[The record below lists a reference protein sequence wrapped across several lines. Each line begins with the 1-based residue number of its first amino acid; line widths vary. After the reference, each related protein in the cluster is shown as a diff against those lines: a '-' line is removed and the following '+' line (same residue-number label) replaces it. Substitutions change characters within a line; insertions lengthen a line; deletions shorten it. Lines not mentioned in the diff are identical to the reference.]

1 MPASR
6 ARDRKRTA
14 STVIRAAALYNGLVS
29 TQGGSETIRQLR
41 TIFDE
46 QGSSA
51 SLNFAHFNETLE
63 ITGS

>member
-46 QGSSA
+46 QGVSKSEFC
-51 SLNFAHFNETLE
+51 SL
-63 ITGS
+63 